1 MKKEQQI
8 ACPGPLVSGDRRQF
22 LAQAGLG
29 FGSLALA
36 SMLAGDARRPAAAA
50 EAGSHNPLAARLPH
64 FAPQATS
71 VIFLFMAG
79 GPSQMETFDP
89 KPLLN
94 RLHGQPVPE
103 SFGKIQTQ
111 RTTEASLL
119 LGSQR
124 TFRRQGKSGQLMS
137 DLFPHLA
144 TQADEI
150 AIVRSLHADSIVHA
164 PALYQMNSGRTLM
177 GHPSLG
183 SWLLYGLGSENE
195 NLPAYVVML
204 DPDGTT
210 VGGPPCWGAGYF
222 SPVYQGTLFRP
233 GKTPIIDLNPADGRS
248 RPRQRQGLDLL
259 KSLNRLRREPG
270 DEQLL
275 SRLATYELA
284 FRMQTEAPEAIDLEQ
299 ETSQT
304 HQLYGADREPTA
316 EFGRRCLMAR
326 RLVERGVRFVQLYSG
341 GGPGNMTWDGH
352 GDIEENHLRMAGQ
365 TDQPVAGLLK
375 DLKQRGLLDS
385 TLVIWAGEFGRTPM
399 SQGNT
404 GRDHSPFGFSLW
416 MAGGGIQ
423 GGRSVGAT
431 DDIGLRAV
439 ERPIHVRDFHAT
451 ILHQL
456 GLDQEELTFL
466 HDGRE
471 EKLTDTG
478 GQVIQEIL

>member
-1 MKKEQQI
+1 
-8 ACPGPLVSGDRRQF
+8 
-22 LAQAGLG
+22 
-29 FGSLALA
+29 
-36 SMLAGDARRPAAAA
+36 
-50 EAGSHNPLAARLPH
+50 
-64 FAPQATS
+64 
-71 VIFLFMAG
+71 
-79 GPSQMETFDP
+79 
-89 KPLLN
+89 
-94 RLHGQPVPE
+94 
-103 SFGKIQTQ
+103 
-111 RTTEASLL
+111 
-119 LGSQR
+119 
-124 TFRRQGKSGQLMS
+124 
-137 DLFPHLA
+137 
-144 TQADEI
+144 
-150 AIVRSLHADSIVHA
+150 
-164 PALYQMNSGRTLM
+164 
-177 GHPSLG
+177 
-183 SWLLYGLGSENE
+183 
-195 NLPAYVVML
+195 
-204 DPDGTT
+204 
-210 VGGPPCWGAGYF
+210 
-222 SPVYQGTLFRP
+222 
-233 GKTPIIDLNPADGRS
+233 
-248 RPRQRQGLDLL
+248 
-259 KSLNRLRREPG
+259 
-270 DEQLL
+270 
-275 SRLATYELA
+275 
-284 FRMQTEAPEAIDLEQ
+284 
-299 ETSQT
+299 
-304 HQLYGADREPTA
+304 
-316 EFGRRCLMAR
+316 MAR

>member
-36 SMLAGDARRPAAAA
+36 SMLAGDSRRPAAAA
-50 EAGSHNPLAARLPH
+50 ERGAHNPLAAKPPH

-248 RPRQRQGLDLL
+248 RLRQRQGLDLL
-259 KSLNRLRREPG
+259 KSLNGLRREPG

-284 FRMQTEAPEAIDLEQ
+284 FRMQTQAPEAIDLEQ
-299 ETSQT
+299 ETAQT
-304 HQLYGADREPTA
+304 HQLYGADCEPTA

-399 SQGNT
+399 SQGKT